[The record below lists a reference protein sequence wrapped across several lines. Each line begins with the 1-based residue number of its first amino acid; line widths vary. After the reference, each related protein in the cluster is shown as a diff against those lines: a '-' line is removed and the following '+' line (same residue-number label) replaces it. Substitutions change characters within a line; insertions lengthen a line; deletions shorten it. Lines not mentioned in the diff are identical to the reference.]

1 MITWRFFRLFITMES
16 STSIF
21 RILSLAEKISEHTL
35 YDAYK
40 QHKLVVEIE
49 AIRGRRKNKR
59 FVKKIEDIVQ
69 EAKQVPY

>member
-1 MITWRFFRLFITMES
+1 LALF
-16 STSIF
+16 STFYNDGKQYINF
-21 RILSLAEKISEHTL
+21 PDIELKQAEKISEHTL

-59 FVKKIEDIVQ
+59 L
-69 EAKQVPY
+69 